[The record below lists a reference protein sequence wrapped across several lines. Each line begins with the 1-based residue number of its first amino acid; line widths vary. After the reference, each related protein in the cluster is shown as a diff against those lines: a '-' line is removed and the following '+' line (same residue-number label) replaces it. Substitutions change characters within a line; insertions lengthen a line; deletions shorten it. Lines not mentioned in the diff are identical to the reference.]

1 MKDVDIQE
9 IRWDDWNKAH
19 IWERHQ
25 SYAEEAVW
33 WDTTDTGAPEYE
45 QEFHPVNARFS
56 ERLTRSMQIRF
67 DPATDHALEERAKEL
82 GVKKSTL
89 VRMWVKE
96 RLRQDQERRAS

>member
-1 MKDVDIQE
+1 MSTQQE
-9 IRWDDWNKAH
+9 PGK
-19 IWERHQ
+19 HQ
-25 SYAEEAVW
+25 SRIPQFKSYTEEAEW
-33 WDTTDTGAPEYE
+33 WDTTDTAAPEYE
-45 QEFHPVNARFS
+45 QEFQPVNAHFS